1 MKQIQAPTAIDD
13 CHLVPHLLYGSAD
26 TDDVP
31 LGEAHNAVAGLHSS
45 QRPQGLVLYSQIGE
59 PLVLHYLQQ
68 QCIPNNYFSKFKI
81 FKGVGINFTINA
93 FVLANSYCHCFLVLP
108 I

>member
-31 LGEAHNAVAGLHSS
+31 LGEAHNAVARLYSS

-68 QCIPNNYFSKFKI
+68 QCIPNNYFSTFKRLI
-81 FKGVGINFTINA
+81 NEKINLKYLNHKNFVG
-93 FVLANSYCHCFLVLP
+93 H
-108 I
+108 